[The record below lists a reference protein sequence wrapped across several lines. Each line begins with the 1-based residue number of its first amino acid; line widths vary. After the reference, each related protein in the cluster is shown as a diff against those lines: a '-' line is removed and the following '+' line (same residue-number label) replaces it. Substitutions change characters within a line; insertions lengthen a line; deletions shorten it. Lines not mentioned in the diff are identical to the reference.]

1 MAAPVVG
8 AGYLR
13 VIDRLQDASY
23 ALFEPVVNEQFPASI
38 TPGSQTIPI
47 SDPAVWVPTV
57 CLYVG
62 AQIVCGVTGAN
73 LEVVT
78 VTAVNVGVSFSATFA
93 NAHQVG
99 EAIAGA
105 TFPVRYPTD
114 PLFTQ
119 SEMIAYISSATSDF
133 YTDVPLAYNIAELTV
148 TPSAQN
154 TPLPADSLFPV
165 RIAYESYPLRE
176 TSQSNLDAMFP
187 PWSQQGMSQPRVY
200 FRDKTPIQ
208 NVGIWPRAGNNV
220 SLEVVYAQRQAQT
233 MGWGDG
239 FLVPDPF
246 TVAILHRT
254 LSFAYSKSGEGQNP
268 GLAKYYANR
277 YKTGV
282 QIAKILLDVINDSA
296 MQ

>member
-1 MAAPVVG
+1 MAAPVIG
-8 AGYLR
+8 AGMLR

-23 ALFEPVVNEQFPASI
+23 ALFQGVVNEQFPASI
-38 TPGSQTIPI
+38 VAGSQTIPI

-62 AQIVCGVTGAN
+62 AQLVCGVTGAN

-78 VTAVNVGVSFSATFA
+78 VTAVNVGVSFTATFV
-93 NAHQVG
+93 NAHQAG
-99 EAIAGA
+99 EWINGA

-119 SEMIAYISSATSDF
+119 AEMIAYISSATSDF
-133 YTDVPLAYNIAELTV
+133 LTDCPLVYNVASLEV
-148 TPSAQN
+148 TPTAQN

-176 TSQSNLDAMFP
+176 TSQSNLDSMYYA
-187 PWSQQGMSQPRVY
+187 WQEQGLSQPRVY
-200 FRDKTPIQ
+200 FRDKIPIQ
-208 NVGIWPRAGNNV
+208 NVGIWPRMGNTVN
-220 SLEVVYAQRQAQT
+220 LEVVYAQRQAQT

-277 YKTGV
+277 YRTGV
-282 QIAKILLDVINDSA
+282 QIAKMILDVVQDTSL
-296 MQ
+296 